1 MKAIKFKENASQKIY
16 DNYIKRVKRITN
28 SLLTQDSNEILL
40 EINSHIYE
48 GTQNVVNEEEI
59 DTLLNVLDR
68 LGEPEVVLKPLVAD
82 KKLAQAT
89 KSLNPIHIF
98 KALFLNIGNGMAYF
112 IFSILYLSLFGFVYA
127 IIIKIINPKEVGLWF
142 QNGSLETLGT
152 YKGFS
157 PEDNVVEVLGNW
169 FIPVMLLCAISLF
182 IIITFLLKL
191 KHQQKK

>member
-1 MKAIKFKENASQKIY
+1 MKAIEFKENASQKIY
-16 DNYIKRVKRITN
+16 DNYIKRVKRVTN
-28 SLLTQDSNEILL
+28 SLLTEDKNEVLL

-48 GTQNVVNEEEI
+48 GTQNTKNENEI
-59 DTLLNVLDR
+59 DILLNVLDR

-98 KALFLNIGNGMAYF
+98 KALILNIGNGIGYF
-112 IFSILYLSLFGFVYA
+112 IFSILYLSLFGFFYA
-127 IIIKIINPKEVGLWF
+127 IYIKIMNPKEVGLWF
-142 QNGSLETLGT
+142 ENGSMETLGT

-169 FIPVMLLCAISLF
+169 FIPIMLLCAISLF
-182 IIITFLLKL
+182 LIITILLKK
-191 KHQQKK
+191 KHQSKK